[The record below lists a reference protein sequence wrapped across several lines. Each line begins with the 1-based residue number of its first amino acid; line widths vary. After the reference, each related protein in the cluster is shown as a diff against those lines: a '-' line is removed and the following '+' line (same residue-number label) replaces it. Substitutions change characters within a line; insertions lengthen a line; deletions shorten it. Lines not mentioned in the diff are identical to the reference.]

1 MGEGSPSWKMEV
13 ITVSCTVYGVY
24 VSWGWVI
31 VVNALTAALIGASIK
46 NLLDRLE
53 L

>member
-1 MGEGSPSWKMEV
+1 MEV

-31 VVNALTAALIGASIK
+31 VVNALTAALIGESIK
-46 NLLDRLE
+46 NLLDQLE